1 MTSCTSH
8 PGMFKV
14 PLLAAARTATRRS
27 RGRLFGASLS
37 APDESPRGA
46 DAEER
51 LRQCSGACPESP
63 ISLPLTVQ
71 ALLFEEGR
79 EKEEAPT
86 IQVLTKKDE
95 ALPAAPIVRKLRG
108 KITLN
113 TGRGG

>member
-1 MTSCTSH
+1 M
-8 PGMFKV
+8 
-14 PLLAAARTATRRS
+14 
-27 RGRLFGASLS
+27 
-37 APDESPRGA
+37 
-46 DAEER
+46 
-51 LRQCSGACPESP
+51 
-63 ISLPLTVQ
+63 Q